1 MNDKLKLE
9 KESHAL
15 QNEKLLFSKNVRV
28 ILTGNHCS
36 GYENEE
42 TMRRIFPPAFIVKK
56 RDNYRYVAYPFFS
69 SQNVCNLCAK
79 YRNQG

>member
-36 GYENEE
+36 GMSGSAE
-42 TMRRIFPPAFIVKK
+42 I
-56 RDNYRYVAYPFFS
+56 S
-69 SQNVCNLCAK
+69 
-79 YRNQG
+79 GW

>member
-28 ILTGNHCS
+28 ILTGNNCS
-36 GYENEE
+36 GMSYTFE
-42 TMRRIFPPAFIVKK
+42 TLQLMKTKK
-56 RDNYRYVAYPFFS
+56 P
-69 SQNVCNLCAK
+69 
-79 YRNQG
+79 

>member
-36 GYENEE
+36 GMSYTFETLQLMKTKKPEAYFPTCFYREE
-42 TMRRIFPPAFIVKK
+42 K
-56 RDNYRYVAYPFFS
+56 
-69 SQNVCNLCAK
+69 
-79 YRNQG
+79 G

>member
-36 GYENEE
+36 GMSYTFE
-42 TMRRIFPPAFIVKK
+42 TLQLMKTKK
-56 RDNYRYVAYPFFS
+56 PVYVFS
-69 SQNVCNLCAK
+69 HLLLS
-79 YRNQG
+79 